1 MLRSR
6 VQRGG
11 SVWAGYVGL
20 GGVCVQ
26 VQGLRTHAQST
37 RAEIDQRASPK
48 KREAGVGGK
57 SGLGRTRAGKEL
69 RKRVGVGM
77 KTCRVAA
84 SRDSFQCL

>member
-1 MLRSR
+1 M
-6 VQRGG
+6 
-11 SVWAGYVGL
+11 
-20 GGVCVQ
+20 GGVCGFGWCVCA
-26 VQGLRTHAQST
+26 GAGFADARAKYS
-37 RAEIDQRASPK
+37 AEIDQRASPK